1 MEKSIYRLKPYK
13 DQQLRRLA
21 GWLLG
26 HRVQANQVTLAG
38 FLVGLAA
45 AAGLAINRPLWGA
58 VLILLSAF
66 LDLLDGTVAR
76 LQNGGTFSGKL
87 YDAVSDRLV
96 EIAWVGAL
104 VSVKTLDWWAWFLPA
119 GSVLL
124 LLARI
129 VAHRA
134 GLETSFVRVT
144 RFERV
149 VAILAAILFP
159 WPVVTVPLYL
169 AVAGGTLLSAGSIL
183 MVVWRRGGRLRPA
196 PAVIRREG

>member
-13 DQQLRRLA
+13 DQRLRRLA
-21 GWLLG
+21 GWLLR

-38 FLVGLAA
+38 FLLGLAA
-45 AAGLAINRPLWGA
+45 AGGLAIQRPLWGA
-58 VLILLSAF
+58 GLILLSVF
-66 LDLLDGTVAR
+66 MDMLDGTVAR

-129 VAHRA
+129 AAHRA
-134 GLETSFVRVT
+134 GLESSFVRVT

-149 VAILAAILFP
+149 TVIMATILLP

-169 AVAGGTLLSAGSIL
+169 AVTGGTLLSAGSVL
-183 MVVWRRGGRLRPA
+183 MAVGRRGGRLSPA